1 MLMNQESEHLSDL
14 FKSPLCVAS
23 SENGKKIGACVQGF
37 LKLSLSKR
45 VDFLARKTF
54 ISVLTFTGWL

>member
-14 FKSPLCVAS
+14 CVAS
-23 SENGKKIGACVQGF
+23 SEIGEKKGACVQGF

-54 ISVLTFTGWL
+54 ISMLTFTGWL